1 MSIVTIRGLEKSYLK
16 YKRFGSGTVLG
27 NAHWL
32 LATLY
37 RLQRQG
43 RIVALRDVNLEVKR
57 GEIFCIVGPNGA
69 GKTTLIK
76 CLASLLLPDSGYIE
90 IDGLNVVEEPLKVKG
105 KVAVIGSGFWAGFD
119 WSLSVEEN
127 LELFAIMFGYNRGE
141 AKRRVGEVLKL
152 VGLSDRAKDDP
163 TALSSGQRQR
173 LSLARGF
180 MFETPIYL
188 FDEPT
193 VGLDPVGARE
203 IRNYIKDELRRQGKT
218 VVFTTH
224 FMNEAEDLADRIAI
238 LDNGTITAIGTPGE
252 LKQEFVK
259 GKIVEIRASK
269 VYEDGIERLR
279 KLEIINL
286 DAFFHSGGAEVTI
299 RILTRE
305 AEDVLGEVLGL
316 IMGSGGLVSYANIS
330 EPTLEDLYR
339 KVVGRDGIEEA

>member
-1 MSIVTIRGLEKSYLK
+1 ML
-16 YKRFGSGTVLG
+16 GS
-27 NAHWL
+27 AHWVL
-32 LATLY
+32 VTFYKL
-37 RLQRQG
+37 RRQG
-43 RIVALRDVNLEVKR
+43 RIVALKDVNFEVKR

-90 IDGLNVVEEPLKVKG
+90 IDGLNVVEEPLKAKR

-127 LELFAIMFGYNRGE
+127 LELFAIMFGYDRGE
-141 AKRRVGEVLKL
+141 AKRRVRDVLEL
-152 VGLSDRAKDDP
+152 VGLGDKAKDGP

-188 FDEPT
+188 IDEPT

-203 IRNYIKDELRRQGKT
+203 IRSYIKEELRKQGKT

-238 LDNGTITAIGTPGE
+238 LDNGTITAIGSPGE

-259 GKIVEIRASK
+259 GKIVEFRASK
-269 VYEDGIERLR
+269 VYEDDIERLR
-279 KLEIINL
+279 NLEIINL

-305 AEDVLGEVLGL
+305 AEDVLGEALSL
-316 IMGSGGLVSYANIS
+316 IMDVGGVVSYANIS

-339 KVVGRDGIEEA
+339 KVIGSDGIEEA